1 MKKVAIFDIDG
12 TVFRSSLLIE
22 LTNALIQE
30 GIFNSKVSKLYAR
43 NYKNWLN
50 RKGPYWGK
58 MVSTLFFFKFKLIFD
73 IETIGESFDELD
85 KTTQLEFML

>member
-1 MKKVAIFDIDG
+1 MKKVAIFDI
-12 TVFRSSLLIE
+12 
-22 LTNALIQE
+22 
-30 GIFNSKVSKLYAR
+30 
-43 NYKNWLN
+43 
-50 RKGPYWGK
+50 WGK

>member
-1 MKKVAIFDIDG
+1 MKKVVEKWCQLYF
-12 TVFRSSLLIE
+12 SLSYVHGE
-22 LTNALIQE
+22 
-30 GIFNSKVSKLYAR
+30 K
-43 NYKNWLN
+43 W
-50 RKGPYWGK
+50 WGK